1 MKNFDLELKQIQLQ
15 NEKLIRELAEV
26 HQLLANV
33 VPQSE
38 NEKEFY
44 TVEECAQKKGGAAL
58 NTYKASAR
66 WLLPGAGN
74 PKYAS
79 YIGGR
84 LCFSR
89 TVVDEWLHV
98 TDADYPDYARRCG
111 ITIIPEKYAR
121 LAQKAKE
128 QRSVIND

>member
-1 MKNFDLELKQIQLQ
+1 MKNFDLELKEIQLQ

-26 HQLLANV
+26 HQLLETV

-44 TVEECAQKKGGAAL
+44 NVEECALMKGGAAL
-58 NTYKASAR
+58 NTYKASSR

-84 LCFSR
+84 LCFHR
-89 TVVDEWLHV
+89 DVVFEWLHI
-98 TDADYPDYARRCG
+98 TDAEYIDYARRCG

-121 LAQKAKE
+121 LAQKAKA
-128 QRSVIND
+128 QRSVINE

>member
-1 MKNFDLELKQIQLQ
+1 LKEIQLQ

-26 HQLLANV
+26 HKLLETV
-33 VPQSE
+33 VPQSK
-38 NEKEFY
+38 NEKEFFN
-44 TVEECAQKKGGAAL
+44 VEECARMKGGAAL

-74 PKYAS
+74 PQYAS

-84 LCFSR
+84 LCFAR
-89 TVVDEWLHV
+89 AVVDEWLHV

-121 LAQKAKE
+121 IVQKAQA
-128 QRSVIND
+128 QRRVGNE

>member
-1 MKNFDLELKQIQLQ
+1 MKNFDLELKEIQLQ

-26 HQLLANV
+26 HKLLETV

-38 NEKEFY
+38 NEKEFFN
-44 TVEECAQKKGGAAL
+44 VEECARMKGGAAL

-74 PKYAS
+74 PQYAS

-84 LCFSR
+84 LCFHR
-89 TVVDEWLHV
+89 DVVLEWLHV
-98 TDADYPDYARRCG
+98 TDADYVEYARRCG
-111 ITIIPEKYAR
+111 IKIIPEKYAR
-121 LAQKAKE
+121 LVQKAQA
-128 QRSVIND
+128 QRRVGNE